1 MGAGL
6 FEYIDGMNRFLS
18 FFLAVFFWAGCKP
31 AGKPLR
37 VKPGKL
43 LVCAVN
49 YPLAYFAERIGGDL
63 IEVHFPKI
71 DGDPAFWKPSRVDI
85 RKFQQ
90 ADVILLNGAT
100 YAKWRGTASLPDSK
114 TVDTS
119 ADFQDPLLPV
129 KAGVEHQH
137 GKAEEHS
144 HAGTAFTTWLDL
156 KQAEQQ
162 AAAVRDALVKQLP
175 ESKAAIEGN
184 FAALQKEL
192 RSLDTEL
199 SEVAEKFGET
209 PLAGSH
215 PVYQYLARGYGLEI
229 KSVHWEPDVMPDAA
243 GWEKLAKL
251 RKEHPAAIMLWE
263 AEPAKAIGMK
273 MAEQGVTSVVFA
285 PCGNRPAAGDW
296 LAVMRTN
303 IFRLGAVVPKK

>member
-1 MGAGL
+1 
-6 FEYIDGMNRFLS
+6 MNRFLS

-129 KAGVEHQH
+129 KVEVEHQH
-137 GKAEEHS
+137 GKEGEHS

-156 KQAEQQ
+156 KQAGQQ
-162 AAAVRDALVKQLP
+162 AKAIRDALVKRLP
-175 ESKAAIEGN
+175 DSQPILDEN
-184 FAALQKEL
+184 FSALNKEL
-192 RSLDTEL
+192 SEVEAEL
-199 SEVAEKFGET
+199 SEVAEKFGQT
-209 PLAGSH
+209 PLVGSH
-215 PVYQYLARGYGLEI
+215 PVYQYLARGYDLNI
-229 KSVHWEPDVMPDAA
+229 ISVHWEPSVMPDAA
-243 GWEKLAKL
+243 GWEALSNL
-251 RKEHPAAIMLWE
+251 RKKHPAKIMLWE
-263 AEPAKAIGMK
+263 EEPAKEIVEK
-273 MAEQGVTSVVFA
+273 LKELGVASVVFN
-285 PCGNRPAAGDW
+285 PCGNRHRSLDW

-303 IFRLGAVVPKK
+303 ISRLGAGPPKQ

>member
-1 MGAGL
+1 
-6 FEYIDGMNRFLS
+6 MNRLSS
-18 FFLAVFFWAGCKP
+18 FFLAMFLLASCQPTGEP
-31 AGKPLR
+31 TRA
-37 VKPGKL
+37 KPGKL
-43 LVCAVN
+43 RVAAVN

-71 DGDPAFWKPSRVDI
+71 DGDPAFWKPSRADI

-162 AAAVRDALVKQLP
+162 AADVRDALVKQLP
-175 ESKAAIEGN
+175 ESKAVIEGN

-192 RSLDTEL
+192 RSLDAEL

-229 KSVHWEPDVMPDAA
+229 KSVHWEPEVMPDAA
-243 GWEKLAKL
+243 GWEELAKL

-263 AEPAKAIGMK
+263 AEPVKAIGAK
-273 MAEQGVTSVVFA
+273 LAEQEVVSVVFA

-296 LAVMRTN
+296 LAVMRAN
-303 IFRLGAVVPKK
+303 ISRLGAVAQKK